1 MSFASHLFFLGMRSF
16 GPPSSTVNQANWM
29 TQPIVQKA
37 KMIGFHEV
45 IVDLILPRK
54 VHYPAKICACF
65 AAGRDDPPWEFEW
78 TMI

>member
-1 MSFASHLFFLGMRSF
+1 
-16 GPPSSTVNQANWM
+16 M

>member
-1 MSFASHLFFLGMRSF
+1 LSFASHLFFWECALLDFPHQLLINPG
-16 GPPSSTVNQANWM
+16 M